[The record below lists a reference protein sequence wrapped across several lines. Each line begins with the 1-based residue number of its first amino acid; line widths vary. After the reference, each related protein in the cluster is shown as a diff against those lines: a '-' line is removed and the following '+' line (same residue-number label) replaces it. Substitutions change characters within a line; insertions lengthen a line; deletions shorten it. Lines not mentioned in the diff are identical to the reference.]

1 MSEFKNKAIIP
12 ATIIR
17 ETEKAILCDV
27 GKDKLVWIPKSTVDD
42 DSEIWKVGESG
53 EITINEWFAEKEGL
67 I

>member
-1 MSEFKNKAIIP
+1 VSEFKTKAIIP

-27 GKDKLVWIPKSTVDD
+27 GKDKPAWIPKSMIDD
-42 DSEIWKVGESG
+42 DSEIREVGESG
-53 EITINEWFAEKEGL
+53 EITISEWFARKEGL